1 MKRTSGSRL
10 ARTGLALAGTLAL
23 TAALGITL
31 SCAGAKLKTRTSA
44 VGETIAAARKNGAQ
58 TCAPVQLAMAESH
71 HAFAQTEYDEGD
83 YFRAK
88 EELAIAEKNAN
99 EALSLSPM
107 GRCIKAPQKLAP
119 PTNEDSDGDGI
130 PNITDDCPRR
140 PEDIDGYKDADGCP
154 DLDNDNDGIVDTLDE
169 CPNDAEDKDGFQ
181 DDDGCPDVDNDDDGL
196 SDRIDQCPD
205 DPEDDDGF
213 EDDDGC
219 PDCDNDGDGVPE
231 CPTKVD
237 MCPDQPA
244 ATADG
249 CPPKYTNVVVTA
261 KKIEIKQT
269 VYFDT
274 NKTRIKPVSYSL
286 LNEVAQALKDNPK
299 ISIQVEG
306 HTDSRGR
313 NAKNLRL
320 SQGRAESVRTYLAAQ
335 GVEESRMSAKG
346 FGEEIPLSD
355 NRTSAGREQNRRVE
369 FVITSQ

>member
-1 MKRTSGSRL
+1 MNSPRVTNI
-10 ARTGLALAGTLAL
+10 ARAGLALVATV
-23 TAALGITL
+23 ALGVSL
-31 SCAGAKLKTRTSA
+31 SCAGAKLKTRTAA
-44 VGETIAAARKNGAQ
+44 VAETIAAARKNGAQ

-71 HAFAQTEYDEGD
+71 HAFAKTEYDEGD

-88 EELAIAEKNAN
+88 EELAVAEKNAN

-107 GRCIKAPQKLAP
+107 GRCIKAPQKLEP
-119 PTNEDSDGDGI
+119 PTDDDSDGDGI

-140 PEDIDGYKDADGCP
+140 PEDMDGYKDADGCP
-154 DLDNDNDGIVDTLDE
+154 DIDNDNDGIVDTLDE
-169 CPNDAEDKDGFQ
+169 CPVDAEDKDGLQ
-181 DDDGCPDVDNDDDGL
+181 DDDGCPDVDNDEDGL
-196 SDRIDQCPD
+196 SDRIDKCPD
-205 DPEDDDGF
+205 EPEDDDGF

-219 PDCDNDGDGVPE
+219 PDCDNDGDGVLE
-231 CPTKVD
+231 CPTVVD

-274 NKTRIKPVSYSL
+274 SKTTIKPVSYSL
-286 LNEVAQALKDNPK
+286 LNEVGQALNDNPK
-299 ISIQVEG
+299 IQIQVEG

-320 SQGRAESVRTYLAAQ
+320 SQGRAESVRTYLIGQ
-335 GVEESRMSAKG
+335 GVAADRMSAKG
-346 FGEEIPLSD
+346 YGEEIPIAD
-355 NRTSAGREQNRRVE
+355 NRTRAGREQNRRVE
-369 FVITSQ
+369 FVITAR